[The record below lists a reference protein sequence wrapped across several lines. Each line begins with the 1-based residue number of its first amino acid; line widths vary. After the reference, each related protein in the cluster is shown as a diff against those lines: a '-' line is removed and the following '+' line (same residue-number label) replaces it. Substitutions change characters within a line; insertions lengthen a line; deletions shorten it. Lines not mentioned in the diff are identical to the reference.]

1 MKVKKHREDLS
12 IVFPA
17 KNRTERLHRKQSQS
31 ASAGRLNGDMLRAI
45 YNKPFRS
52 TIIKTRFINYSN
64 HWISLGR
71 QVARNTLSNL
81 KKHKKTL
88 KKLQVETIK
97 LIPGHIAID
106 KVDFWFQDVARI
118 GQKNTITRL
127 WSMKGWRPKVVK
139 QHQFAYAGHP
149 KHIFCC
155 CVPIHRRNRC
165 IDSASCW

>member
-64 HWISLGR
+64 H
-71 QVARNTLSNL
+71 
-81 KKHKKTL
+81 
-88 KKLQVETIK
+88 
-97 LIPGHIAID
+97 
-106 KVDFWFQDVARI
+106 
-118 GQKNTITRL
+118 
-127 WSMKGWRPKVVK
+127 
-139 QHQFAYAGHP
+139 
-149 KHIFCC
+149 
-155 CVPIHRRNRC
+155 
-165 IDSASCW
+165 